1 MDLLQIDG
9 KEIPLL
15 EAPQKYENPPRR
27 ILYVIFK
34 HKKLIRNIFLLLIV
48 PMVLYLLSQPT
59 KYIATSKVL
68 IKPSRAFL
76 NVSPNARGG
85 DDGFSSMLPSPEM
98 LNTEVQIIKSPQVAE
113 RVVKDVP
120 FPYRVNGKTPPQLS
134 ERAIVQDG
142 RLMKALLVATPARN
156 SNVIEISLTS
166 DFAQDWTAQAV
177 NRAAELYLEEHVKV
191 HRTQGVEQ
199 FYDEQEKK
207 LLDQLTKAEDALK
220 EFQQKE
226 NIIDAPQ
233 EVNADLGALA
243 SFQKTLNETNS
254 LIRENEQRVAVLD
267 EQLKQQKATI
277 SSNTNITVNPVY
289 QQIQTKIT
297 QLQLERDGLLQRYTP
312 EDRTV
317 KDKEKEIDQLKKQL
331 ETVKQTSVG
340 SENVSLNEVHRRI
353 LNELLAARVQL
364 KALNEKK
371 AVLTQQVSGYSM
383 GAADK
388 QRKGYEYDRL
398 FREVASKR
406 DSLKLY
412 KQKAEE
418 ARISDAMD
426 EQKFSNAYI
435 LEKATLP
442 LQKAG
447 KPFMLLLMVAL
458 IGAAGAAI
466 AAAFGIEFFNRTVRN
481 EADIEEQLGL
491 PVLATIQYYGDL
503 RPVPVK

>member
-1 MDLLQIDG
+1 MTSCQRDCLAREQRLPVSGKSGEPNFFFTFRERDAFMDWLQIDG

-15 EAPQKYENPPRR
+15 EAPQKYDNPPRR

-34 HKKLIRNIFLLLIV
+34 HKKLIRNVFLLLIV
-48 PMVLYLLSQPT
+48 PIVLYLLSRPT
-59 KYIATSKVL
+59 EYIATSKVL

-76 NVSPNARGG
+76 SVSPTARGG
-85 DDGFSSMLPSPEM
+85 DDGSSMLPSPEM
-98 LNTEVQIIKSPQVAE
+98 INTEVQIIKSPQVAE
-113 RVVKDVP
+113 RLVKDVP
-120 FPYRVNGKTPPQLS
+120 FPYRLNGKTPPQLS

-142 RLMKALLVATPARN
+142 RLMKAMLIATAGKN
-156 SNVIEISLTS
+156 SNVIDISLTS
-166 DFAQDWTAQAV
+166 DYAQDWTAQAV

-207 LLDQLTKAEDALK
+207 LLDQLSKAEDALK
-220 EFQQKE
+220 DFQQKE

-254 LIRENEQRVAVLD
+254 LIRETEQRVAVLD

-277 SSNTNITVNPVY
+277 SSSTNITVNAVY

-297 QLQLERDGLLQRYTP
+297 QLQLQRDGLLQRYTP

-371 AVLTQQVSGYSM
+371 TVLTQQVSAYSA

-398 FREVASKR
+398 LREVTSKR

-426 EQKFSNAYI
+426 ERKFSNAYI
-435 LEKATLP
+435 LEKAN
-442 LQKAG
+442 LQ
-447 KPFMLLLMVAL
+447 
-458 IGAAGAAI
+458 
-466 AAAFGIEFFNRTVRN
+466 
-481 EADIEEQLGL
+481 
-491 PVLATIQYYGDL
+491 
-503 RPVPVK
+503 

>member
-34 HKKLIRNIFLLLIV
+34 HKELVRNIFLLLSV
-48 PMVLYLLSQPT
+48 PMCLYLLFRPME
-59 KYIATSKVL
+59 YVAVSKVL
-68 IKPSRAFL
+68 VKPSRAFL
-76 NVSPNARGG
+76 VSPTTRGG
-85 DDGFSSMLPSPEM
+85 DEGLSMLPTPEM
-98 LNTEVQIIKSPQVAE
+98 LNTEGQIIKSPQVAE
-113 RVVKDVP
+113 RLVKDVP
-120 FPYRVNGKTPPQLS
+120 FPYRVNGKTPPNLS

-142 RLMKALLVATPARN
+142 RLMKGLLVATPGKNA
-156 SNVIEISLTS
+156 NVIEISLTS
-166 DFAQDWTAQAV
+166 EYPQDWTARAV

-191 HRTQGVEQ
+191 HKIQGVEQ

-207 LLDQLTKAEDALK
+207 LLDQLTKAEDSLK

-233 EVNADLGALA
+233 EVNADLGALT
-243 SFQKTLNETNS
+243 SLQKTLNETNS
-254 LIRENEQRVAVLD
+254 SIRENEQRIAVLD
-267 EQLKQQKATI
+267 DQLKQQKATI

-289 QQIQTKIT
+289 LQIQTKIT
-297 QLQLERDGLLQRYTP
+297 QLQLERDSLLQRYTP

-317 KDKEKEIDQLKKQL
+317 KDKEKEIDELKKQL

-340 SENVSLNEVHRRI
+340 SENVSINEVHRRI
-353 LNELLAARVQL
+353 LNELLGARVQL

-371 AVLTQQVSGYSM
+371 TVLTQQVSAYST

-388 QRKGYEYDRL
+388 QRKGYDYDRL
-398 FREVASKR
+398 LREVTSKMEK
-406 DSLKLY
+406 LKLY

-426 EQKFSNAYI
+426 ERKFSNAYI

-442 LQKAG
+442 LKKAG
-447 KPFMLLLMVAL
+447 KSFMMLFIVAL

>member
-1 MDLLQIDG
+1 MDWLQIDG

-34 HKKLIRNIFLLLIV
+34 HKKLIRNVFLLLIV
-48 PMVLYLLSQPT
+48 PMVLYLLSRPT
-59 KYIATSKVL
+59 EYTAVSKVL

-76 NVSPNARGG
+76 NVSPNSR
-85 DDGFSSMLPSPEM
+85 DNESLSMLPSPEM
-98 LNTEVQIIKSPQVAE
+98 LATEVQIIKSPQVAE
-113 RVVKDVP
+113 RLVKDVP
-120 FPYRVNGKTPPQLS
+120 FPYRLNGKTPPNLS

-142 RLMKALLVATPARN
+142 RLIKAMLVATPGK

-166 DFAQDWTAQAV
+166 DYAQDWTAQAV

-191 HRTQGVEQ
+191 HKTQGIEQ

-220 EFQQKE
+220 DFQQKE

-254 LIRENEQRVAVLD
+254 AVRETEQRIAVLD

-277 SSNTNITVNPVY
+277 SSSTNITVNPVY
-289 QQIQTKIT
+289 QQIQNKIT
-297 QLQLERDGLLQRYTP
+297 ELQLQRDGLLQRYTP

-340 SENVSLNEVHRRI
+340 SESVSLNDVHRRI
-353 LNELLAARVQL
+353 LNELLGARVQL
-364 KALNEKK
+364 KGLNEKK

-398 FREVASKR
+398 FREVNSKR

-412 KQKAEE
+412 KQRAEE

-426 EQKFSNAYI
+426 DRKFSNAYI

-442 LQKAG
+442 LKKAG
-447 KPFMLLLMVAL
+447 RPFMTLLIIAL
-458 IGAAGAAI
+458 IGATGAAI
-466 AAAFGIEFFNRTVRN
+466 GAAFGIEFFNRTVRN

>member
-1 MDLLQIDG
+1 MDWLQIDG

-15 EAPQKYENPPRR
+15 EAPQKYDNPPRR

-34 HKKLIRNIFLLLIV
+34 HKKLIRNVFLLLIV
-48 PMVLYLLSQPT
+48 PMVLYLLSRPT
-59 KYIATSKVL
+59 EYTAVSKVL

-76 NVSPNARGG
+76 NVSPNSR
-85 DDGFSSMLPSPEM
+85 DNESLSMLPSPEM
-98 LNTEVQIIKSPQVAE
+98 LATEVQIIKSPQVAE
-113 RVVKDVP
+113 RLVKDVP
-120 FPYRVNGKTPPQLS
+120 FPYRLNGKTPPNLS

-142 RLMKALLVATPARN
+142 RLIKAMLVATPGK

-166 DFAQDWTAQAV
+166 DYAQDWTAQAV

-191 HRTQGVEQ
+191 HKTQGIEQ

-220 EFQQKE
+220 DFQQKE

-254 LIRENEQRVAVLD
+254 AVRETEQRIAVLD

-277 SSNTNITVNPVY
+277 SSSTNITVNPVY
-289 QQIQTKIT
+289 QQIQNKIT
-297 QLQLERDGLLQRYTP
+297 ELQLQRDGLLQRYTP

-317 KDKEKEIDQLKKQL
+317 KDKEKEIDQLRKQL

-340 SENVSLNEVHRRI
+340 SESVSLNDVHRRI
-353 LNELLAARVQL
+353 LNELLGARVQL
-364 KALNEKK
+364 KGLNEKK

-398 FREVASKR
+398 FREVNSKR

-412 KQKAEE
+412 KQRAEE

-426 EQKFSNAYI
+426 DRKFSNAYI

-442 LQKAG
+442 LKKAG
-447 KPFMLLLMVAL
+447 RPFMTLLIIAL
-458 IGAAGAAI
+458 IGATGAAI
-466 AAAFGIEFFNRTVRN
+466 GAAFGIEFFNRTVRN

>member
-1 MDLLQIDG
+1 MPLQSPDQA
-9 KEIPLL
+9 ES
-15 EAPQKYENPPRR
+15 R
-27 ILYVIFK
+27 
-34 HKKLIRNIFLLLIV
+34 
-48 PMVLYLLSQPT
+48 LSQCLT
-59 KYIATSKVL
+59 ERT
-68 IKPSRAFL
+68 R
-76 NVSPNARGG
+76 R
-85 DDGFSSMLPSPEM
+85 DDGFSMLPSPEM

-113 RVVKDVP
+113 RLVKDVP
-120 FPYRVNGKTPPQLS
+120 FPYRVNGKTPPNLS

-142 RLMKALLVATPARN
+142 RLMKAMLIATPGKN

-166 DFAQDWTAQAV
+166 DYAQDWTAQAV

-220 EFQQKE
+220 DFQQKE

-254 LIRENEQRVAVLD
+254 LIRETEQKVAVLD

-297 QLQLERDGLLQRYTP
+297 ELQLQRDGLLQRYTP

-353 LNELLAARVQL
+353 LNELLGARVQL

-371 AVLTQQVSGYSM
+371 QC
-383 GAADK
+383 
-388 QRKGYEYDRL
+388 
-398 FREVASKR
+398 
-406 DSLKLY
+406 
-412 KQKAEE
+412 
-418 ARISDAMD
+418 
-426 EQKFSNAYI
+426 
-435 LEKATLP
+435 
-442 LQKAG
+442 
-447 KPFMLLLMVAL
+447 
-458 IGAAGAAI
+458 
-466 AAAFGIEFFNRTVRN
+466 
-481 EADIEEQLGL
+481 
-491 PVLATIQYYGDL
+491 
-503 RPVPVK
+503 

>member
-1 MDLLQIDG
+1 M
-9 KEIPLL
+9 
-15 EAPQKYENPPRR
+15 
-27 ILYVIFK
+27 
-34 HKKLIRNIFLLLIV
+34 
-48 PMVLYLLSQPT
+48 
-59 KYIATSKVL
+59 
-68 IKPSRAFL
+68 
-76 NVSPNARGG
+76 
-85 DDGFSSMLPSPEM
+85 
-98 LNTEVQIIKSPQVAE
+98 
-113 RVVKDVP
+113 
-120 FPYRVNGKTPPQLS
+120 
-134 ERAIVQDG
+134 
-142 RLMKALLVATPARN
+142 
-156 SNVIEISLTS
+156 
-166 DFAQDWTAQAV
+166 
-177 NRAAELYLEEHVKV
+177 EEHVKV

-220 EFQQKE
+220 DFQQKE

-254 LIRENEQRVAVLD
+254 LIRETEQRVAVLD

-289 QQIQTKIT
+289 QQIQNKIT
-297 QLQLERDGLLQRYTP
+297 ELQLQRDGLLQRYTP

-353 LNELLAARVQL
+353 LNELLGARVQL

-371 AVLTQQVSGYSM
+371 AVLTQQVSAYST

-398 FREVASKR
+398 LREVTSKR

-426 EQKFSNAYI
+426 ERKFSNAYI

-442 LQKAG
+442 LKKAG
-447 KPFMLLLMVAL
+447 RPFMTLLIIAL
-458 IGAAGAAI
+458 IGAAGVAI
-466 AAAFGIEFFNRTVRN
+466 GAAFGIEFFNRTVRN
-481 EADIEEQLGL
+481 EADIEEQIGL

>member
-1 MDLLQIDG
+1 
-9 KEIPLL
+9 
-15 EAPQKYENPPRR
+15 
-27 ILYVIFK
+27 
-34 HKKLIRNIFLLLIV
+34 
-48 PMVLYLLSQPT
+48 
-59 KYIATSKVL
+59 
-68 IKPSRAFL
+68 
-76 NVSPNARGG
+76 
-85 DDGFSSMLPSPEM
+85 MLPSPEM

-166 DFAQDWTAQAV
+166 DYAQDWTAQAV

-297 QLQLERDGLLQRYTP
+297 RAPT
-312 EDRTV
+312 TA
-317 KDKEKEIDQLKKQL
+317 
-331 ETVKQTSVG
+331 
-340 SENVSLNEVHRRI
+340 RR
-353 LNELLAARVQL
+353 
-364 KALNEKK
+364 
-371 AVLTQQVSGYSM
+371 
-383 GAADK
+383 
-388 QRKGYEYDRL
+388 
-398 FREVASKR
+398 
-406 DSLKLY
+406 
-412 KQKAEE
+412 
-418 ARISDAMD
+418 
-426 EQKFSNAYI
+426 
-435 LEKATLP
+435 P
-442 LQKAG
+442 
-447 KPFMLLLMVAL
+447 
-458 IGAAGAAI
+458 
-466 AAAFGIEFFNRTVRN
+466 AAALY
-481 EADIEEQLGL
+481 A
-491 PVLATIQYYGDL
+491 
-503 RPVPVK
+503 

>member
-1 MDLLQIDG
+1 MDWLQIDG

-34 HKKLIRNIFLLLIV
+34 HKKLIRNVFLLLIV
-48 PMVLYLLSQPT
+48 PMVLYLLSRPT
-59 KYIATSKVL
+59 EYTAVSKVL

-76 NVSPNARGG
+76 NVSPNSR
-85 DDGFSSMLPSPEM
+85 DNESLSMLPSPEM
-98 LNTEVQIIKSPQVAE
+98 LATEVQIIKSPQVAE
-113 RVVKDVP
+113 RLVKDVP
-120 FPYRVNGKTPPQLS
+120 FPYRLNGKTPPNLS

-142 RLMKALLVATPARN
+142 RLIKAMLVATPGK

-166 DFAQDWTAQAV
+166 DYAQDWTAQAV

-191 HRTQGVEQ
+191 HKTQGIEQ

-220 EFQQKE
+220 DFQQKE

-254 LIRENEQRVAVLD
+254 AVRETEQRIAVLD

-277 SSNTNITVNPVY
+277 SSSTNITVNPVY
-289 QQIQTKIT
+289 QQIQNKIT
-297 QLQLERDGLLQRYTP
+297 ELQLQRDGLLQRYTP

-340 SENVSLNEVHRRI
+340 SESVSLNDVHRRI
-353 LNELLAARVQL
+353 LSELLGARVQL

-398 FREVASKR
+398 FREVNSKR

-412 KQKAEE
+412 KQRAEE

-426 EQKFSNAYI
+426 DRKFSNAYI

-442 LQKAG
+442 LKKAG
-447 KPFMLLLMVAL
+447 RPFMTLLIIAL
-458 IGAAGAAI
+458 IGATGAAI
-466 AAAFGIEFFNRTVRN
+466 GAAFGIEFFNRTVRN

>member
-1 MDLLQIDG
+1 
-9 KEIPLL
+9 
-15 EAPQKYENPPRR
+15 
-27 ILYVIFK
+27 
-34 HKKLIRNIFLLLIV
+34 
-48 PMVLYLLSQPT
+48 
-59 KYIATSKVL
+59 
-68 IKPSRAFL
+68 
-76 NVSPNARGG
+76 
-85 DDGFSSMLPSPEM
+85 MLPSPEM

-120 FPYRVNGKTPPQLS
+120 FPYRVNGKTPPNLS

-142 RLMKALLVATPARN
+142 RLMKAMLVATPAKN

-166 DFAQDWTAQAV
+166 DYAQDWTAQAV

-220 EFQQKE
+220 DFQQKE

-254 LIRENEQRVAVLD
+254 LIRETEQRVAVLD

-289 QQIQTKIT
+289 QQIQNKIT
-297 QLQLERDGLLQRYTP
+297 QLQLQRDGLLQRYTP

-353 LNELLAARVQL
+353 LNELLGARVQL

-371 AVLTQQVSGYSM
+371 DSADAASVGLFHGSGRQTE
-383 GAADK
+383 K
-388 QRKGYEYDRL
+388 RL
-398 FREVASKR
+398 
-406 DSLKLY
+406 
-412 KQKAEE
+412 
-418 ARISDAMD
+418 
-426 EQKFSNAYI
+426 
-435 LEKATLP
+435 
-442 LQKAG
+442 
-447 KPFMLLLMVAL
+447 
-458 IGAAGAAI
+458 
-466 AAAFGIEFFNRTVRN
+466 
-481 EADIEEQLGL
+481 
-491 PVLATIQYYGDL
+491 
-503 RPVPVK
+503 

>member
-1 MDLLQIDG
+1 MDWLQIDG

-15 EAPQKYENPPRR
+15 EAPQKYDNPPRR

-34 HKKLIRNIFLLLIV
+34 HKKLIRNVFLLLIV
-48 PMVLYLLSQPT
+48 PMVLYLLSRPT
-59 KYIATSKVL
+59 EYTAVSKVL

-76 NVSPNARGG
+76 NVSPNSR
-85 DDGFSSMLPSPEM
+85 DNESLSMLPSPEM
-98 LNTEVQIIKSPQVAE
+98 LATEVQIIKSPQVAE
-113 RVVKDVP
+113 RLVKDVP
-120 FPYRVNGKTPPQLS
+120 FPYRLNGKTPPNLS

-142 RLMKALLVATPARN
+142 RLIKAMLVATPGK

-166 DFAQDWTAQAV
+166 DYAQDWTAQAV

-191 HRTQGVEQ
+191 HKTQGIEQ

-220 EFQQKE
+220 DFQQKE

-254 LIRENEQRVAVLD
+254 AIRETEQRIAVLD

-277 SSNTNITVNPVY
+277 SSSTNITVNPVY
-289 QQIQTKIT
+289 QQIQNKIT
-297 QLQLERDGLLQRYTP
+297 ELQLQRDGLLQRYTP

-340 SENVSLNEVHRRI
+340 SESVSLNDVHRRI
-353 LNELLAARVQL
+353 LNELLGARVQL
-364 KALNEKK
+364 KGLNEKK

-398 FREVASKR
+398 FREVNSKR

-412 KQKAEE
+412 KQRAEE

-426 EQKFSNAYI
+426 DRKFSNAYI

-442 LQKAG
+442 LKKAG
-447 KPFMLLLMVAL
+447 RPFMTLLIIAL
-458 IGAAGAAI
+458 IGATGAAI
-466 AAAFGIEFFNRTVRN
+466 GAAFGIEFFNRTVRN